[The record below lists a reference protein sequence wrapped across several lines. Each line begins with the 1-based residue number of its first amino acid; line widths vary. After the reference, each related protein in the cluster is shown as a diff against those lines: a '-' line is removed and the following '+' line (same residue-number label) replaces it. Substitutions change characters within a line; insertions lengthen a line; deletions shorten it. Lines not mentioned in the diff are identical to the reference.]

1 MISKDFTIL
10 IIAIIIF
17 FIILNN
23 NNNKSDKNYLQILI
37 EKQEKEL
44 IRLKKKVDKQQ
55 KINSE
60 TFINKSQEE
69 DRKKYIKSKSSKLSS
84 TSSKPIKKS
93 ETSKPIKPSKPLEPS
108 RPVETEVK
116 PSIDKK
122 HKNHREKNITI
133 INYPENPEY
142 PIPVYPD
149 YRFPMYQPSVDPVY
163 IRDNQVLND
172 TLYPPLAR
180 TERPTFDMLMNN
192 INNPLF
198 NQYTRG
204 PPDTYRLLGY
214 LTPKD
219 GNNQDILEIFGRAK
233 YPNSDIGEFYV
244 IKSSNNN
251 RDIKI
256 PLTNNNSNVKKI
268 TDIPNEVK
276 ITGKIYNGIYDFTEL
291 PKADLTYPYI

>member
-1 MISKDFTIL
+1 MISKDFTI
-10 IIAIIIF
+10 IFIIIIIIS

-23 NNNKSDKNYLQILI
+23 NKNSDKNYLKILI

-44 IRLKKKVDKQQ
+44 IKLKKKVDKRQ
-55 KINSE
+55 KLNSE
-60 TFINKSQEE
+60 TFINKAQEN
-69 DRKKYIKSKSSKLSS
+69 DKQKYIKSKSISKSS
-84 TSSKPIKKS
+84 ISKPIRLSKKS
-93 ETSKPIKPSKPLEPS
+93 RSI
-108 RPVETEVK
+108 EVK
-116 PSIDKK
+116 PGTEKK
-122 HKNHREKNITI
+122 HKHHRDKNITV
-133 INYPENPEY
+133 INYPENPDY

-214 LTPKD
+214 LTPKSGD
-219 GNNQDILEIFGRAK
+219 TQDILEIFGRAK

-268 TDIPNEVK
+268 TDVPYEVS
-276 ITGKIYNGIYDFTEL
+276 ITGKIYNGLYDYTEL
-291 PKADLTYPYI
+291 PKADLSYPYI